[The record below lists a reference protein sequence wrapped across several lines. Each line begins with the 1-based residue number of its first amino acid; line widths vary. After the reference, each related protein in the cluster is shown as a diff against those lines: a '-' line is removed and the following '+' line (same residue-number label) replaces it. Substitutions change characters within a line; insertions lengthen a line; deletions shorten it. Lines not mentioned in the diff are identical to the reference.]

1 MTCVLVGFVVAFF
14 LFFLSV
20 CIFEIVGG
28 GRWVVLPSSV
38 PVTFC
43 FLRFPCVFLSLVAN
57 IVDSPMIHV
66 LGCGARLNTAGLAT
80 QKGESS

>member
-1 MTCVLVGFVVAFF
+1 M
-14 LFFLSV
+14 
-20 CIFEIVGG
+20 
-28 GRWVVLPSSV
+28 VLPSSV

-66 LGCGARLNTAGLAT
+66 LRCGARLNTAGLAT
-80 QKGESS
+80 QKGESGWAWSRWIHVMTWC